1 MANKQIQRICCVCR
15 VLQPVTQMTR
25 VVRVG
30 NEFVVQTEQRLNGR
44 GCHICPKC
52 LPQAI
57 AKKAL
62 NRSFKT
68 PVPES
73 VYKQLATMAQ
83 NVKLK

>member
-30 NEFVVQTEQRLNGR
+30 ADFVVQTERRLNGR
-44 GCHICPKC
+44 GCYVCPNC
-52 LPQAI
+52 LPQAV

-68 PVPES
+68 PVPAA

-83 NVKLK
+83 DAKLK